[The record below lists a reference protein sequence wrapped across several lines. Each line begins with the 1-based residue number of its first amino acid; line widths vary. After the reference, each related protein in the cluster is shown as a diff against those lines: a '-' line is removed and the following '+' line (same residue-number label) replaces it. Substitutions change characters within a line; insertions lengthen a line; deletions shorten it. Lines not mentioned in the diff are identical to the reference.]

1 MKSNYRKIFLAIFVL
16 TVLSLTAALPA
27 GISEAADGGRTKLK
41 VGIVGESY
49 EVIWAPVIK
58 KLAAEGI
65 DIELINFADYMT
77 PNAAL
82 DAGELDLNAFQHYT
96 FLNNEIKNKGYKITP
111 IADTFLS
118 AMCLYSKKIKSIKEL
133 KEGDKIAFPNE
144 VINQGRSLTV
154 LQGAGLIK
162 LRPDSGL
169 TPDVTDIVENPLKL
183 EFVTVD
189 AAQVASILPDVAAG
203 VINGNYAIDFG
214 LSPSKD
220 SIFYDDLRFYKDKS
234 YVNVIAARTQDAD
247 KEIFKKV
254 VAAYHT
260 NEVKQAY
267 KDYFEGSY
275 LPAW

>member
-1 MKSNYRKIFLAIFVL
+1 M
-16 TVLSLTAALPA
+16 AALA
-27 GISEAADGGRTKLK
+27 VNSGEAAERIKVK

-49 EVIWAPVIK
+49 EVIWAPVIRT
-58 KLAAEGI
+58 LAAEGI

-82 DAGELDLNAFQHYT
+82 DAGELDLNAFQHHA

-111 IADTFLS
+111 VADTFLS
-118 AMCLYSKKIKSIKEL
+118 AMCLYSKKIKSIKDL

-162 LRPDSGL
+162 LKPDAGL
-169 TPDVTDIVENPLKL
+169 TPDVTDIAENPLKL

-189 AAQVASILPDVAAG
+189 AAQVASILDDVAAG

-214 LSPSKD
+214 LSPAKD
-220 SIFYDDLRFYKDKS
+220 SIFYDDLRFYKDDS
-234 YVNVIAARTQDAD
+234 YINLIAARTQDAD

-254 VAAYHT
+254 VKAYQT
-260 NEVKQAY
+260 DEVKKVFQ
-267 KDYFEGSY
+267 DHFEGSY
-275 LPAW
+275 LPAWK

>member
-1 MKSNYRKIFLAIFVL
+1 MKKIFLAFLVL
-16 TVLSLTAALPA
+16 LLAAVSFA
-27 GISEAADGGRTKLK
+27 AFDGSAWAADGGRTKLK

-82 DAGELDLNAFQHYT
+82 DAGELDLNAFQHYA

-118 AMCLYSKKIKSIKEL
+118 AMCLYSRKIKSIAEL

-214 LSPSKD
+214 LSPAKD

-234 YVNVIAARTQDAD
+234 YINVIAVRTQDAD
-247 KEIFKKV
+247 KEVFKKV
-254 VAAYHT
+254 VAAYQT
-260 NEVKQAY
+260 DEVKQVY
-267 KDYFEGSY
+267 KDHFEGSY

>member
-1 MKSNYRKIFLAIFVL
+1 MVVFFAVL
-16 TVLSLTAALPA
+16 LFAGSVAGAAERVHL
-27 GISEAADGGRTKLK
+27 R

-118 AMCLYSKKIKSIKEL
+118 AMCLYSKKIKSIKDL

-162 LRPDSGL
+162 LKPDAGL
-169 TPDVTDIVENPLKL
+169 TPDITDIVENPLKL
-183 EFVTVD
+183 QFVTVD

-214 LSPSKD
+214 LSPQKD
-220 SIFYDDLRFYKDKS
+220 SIFYDDLKFYKDKS
-234 YVNVIAARTQDAD
+234 YINVIAARTQDAN
-247 KEIFKKV
+247 KEVFKKV
-254 VAAYHT
+254 VAAYQT
-260 NEVKQAY
+260 DEVKEIF
-267 KDYFEGSY
+267 KEYFEGSY